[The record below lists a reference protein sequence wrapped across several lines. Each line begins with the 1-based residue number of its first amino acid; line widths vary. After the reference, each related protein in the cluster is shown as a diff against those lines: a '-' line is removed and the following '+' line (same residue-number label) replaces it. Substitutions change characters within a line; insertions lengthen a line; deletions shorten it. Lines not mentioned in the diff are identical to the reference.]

1 VVGAVRYDLLV
12 SISTRANSICRL
24 RTLILKANPLAPSLQ
39 VAQPIQ
45 GTFRPDRIRAIAD
58 RFGVDGEA
66 ALSNILYG
74 EIKPLLWVQ

>member
-1 VVGAVRYDLLV
+1 M
-12 SISTRANSICRL
+12 RL
-24 RTLILKANPLAPSLQ
+24 SPTDYSL
-39 VAQPIQ
+39 PI

-74 EIKPLLWVQ
+74 AKGPASVLGIVLISFKPVHSIANTR